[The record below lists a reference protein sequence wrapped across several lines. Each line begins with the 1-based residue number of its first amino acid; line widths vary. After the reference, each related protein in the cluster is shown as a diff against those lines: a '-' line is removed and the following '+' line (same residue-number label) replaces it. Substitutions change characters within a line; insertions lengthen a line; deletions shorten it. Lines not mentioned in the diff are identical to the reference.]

1 MRKHS
6 VLIKSNIKKGTE
18 FQSINSTQDAKGKIS
33 IEEKIPDS
41 KPEISPTGPEGSRAS
56 DIFAFLYKGYNE
68 KHYYWEVIIF
78 LKKLSLTFIAIF
90 TELFPTH
97 SKSVLLLIVLIFFIY
112 LNLRSK
118 PYVSMFLNYFDTFS
132 LIVSFI
138 TANVGILL
146 WSKDLQPASPFFLG
160 VIILANFGF
169 FFSWI
174 YFFGLKSFGPN
185 FWKLT
190 YRTCLTKP
198 WHIFSVIRKAES
210 VHSPRKRRKTDPKT
224 KE

>member
-1 MRKHS
+1 MRKNS
-6 VLIKSNIKKGTE
+6 TLIKSNIKKGAVLN
-18 FQSINSTQDAKGKIS
+18 SISATAEAKGRTS
-33 IEEKIPDS
+33 IDERTADVKSEQVTEK
-41 KPEISPTGPEGSRAS
+41 GGSRAS

-68 KHYYWEVIIF
+68 KHYYWEVVIF

-185 FWKLT
+185 FWKLA

-198 WHIFSVIRKAES
+198 WHILTVIRKAES
-210 VHSPRKRRKTDPKT
+210 VHSPRKRRKIEGKAS
-224 KE
+224 E